1 MKKVLPSLIF
11 LVIIASFLLTGCT
24 GTGVAT
30 SWPGITVAQGRVY
43 LSYATEVFALNP
55 DNGTMIWRYPEKP
68 NAKVMYYAPSG
79 LTSDGILVVGDYQHT
94 IHGLNADTGVQTW
107 TYQTGNRIVAA
118 PLVVEDLVL
127 VPSTDGNLYALDSKG
142 TLIWKFTTDSSL
154 WAQPAFYDG
163 VIYLSAMDHKMY
175 ALSIKDGSQLWSA
188 DLGSAAI
195 SNPSIEPGKAL
206 YVGTIGGD
214 LIGLDIKSGNQ
225 LWKHSSDFGIWAT
238 PMIKDNMLYYGDLD
252 GNFIAFDTTKKQP
265 VWQYK
270 AGGAIVSAA
279 LLKDDRILFSSENGV
294 LNIVGYD
301 GKVILSPAISEKLY
315 GSPVSTNG
323 YTLVGVT
330 TSKDKILSALDEN
343 GNQVWA
349 FQVPK

>member
-24 GTGVAT
+24 GTGAAT
-30 SWPGITVAQGRVY
+30 SWPGISVADGRVY

-55 DNGTMIWRYPEKP
+55 DSGSMIWRYPEKP
-68 NAKVMYYAPSG
+68 NAKTMFYAPSA

-94 IHGLNADTGVQTW
+94 IHGLNAGTGAEAW
-107 TYQTGNRIVAA
+107 RFETGNRIVAA
-118 PLVVEDLVL
+118 PLVVDDLVL
-127 VPSTDGNLYALDSKG
+127 VPSTDGKLYALDSRG
-142 TLIWKFTTDSSL
+142 TLIWQFATKSSL
-154 WAQPAFYDG
+154 WAQPAYYDG

-175 ALSIKDGSQLWSA
+175 ALSVKDGSLLWSS

-195 SNPSIEPGKAL
+195 SNPSIDPGKAL

-225 LWKHSSDFGIWAT
+225 LWKHSSDYGIWAT
-238 PMIKDNMLYYGDLD
+238 PMLKENMLYYGDLE
-252 GNFIAFDTTKKQP
+252 GNFIAFDITQKQP
-265 VWQYK
+265 AWQYK

-323 YTLVGVT
+323 YTLLGIT
-330 TSKDKILSALDEN
+330 TSKDKILTALDQN